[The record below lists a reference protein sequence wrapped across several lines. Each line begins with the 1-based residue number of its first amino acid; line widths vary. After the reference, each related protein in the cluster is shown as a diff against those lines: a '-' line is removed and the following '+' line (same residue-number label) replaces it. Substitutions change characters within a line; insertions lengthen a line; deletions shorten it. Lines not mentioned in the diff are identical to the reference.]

1 MAENDGI
8 ALGELMP
15 SKKPR
20 VMVYLSEEDKT
31 DLDKWAKE
39 ERRTVN
45 NLITLLIEDALSKR
59 RKKPRQVK
67 EKDED

>member
-1 MAENDGI
+1 
-8 ALGELMP
+8 MP

-20 VMVYLSEEDKT
+20 VMVYLSEEDKE

-59 RKKPRQVK
+59 RKPGTTQKS
-67 EKDED
+67 D